1 MKIDI
6 HKIFEESE
14 IYLSDMT
21 CVDIV
26 GDNDNAKQFL
36 DGQVTSDI
44 ALLSDKNK
52 VQLSS
57 ICNQKG
63 YVVCDFF
70 LIWEEGFKIVLDK
83 NKYPKLI
90 SELEIFA
97 RFSKVELVESQV
109 NIIGEVS
116 DKKNEWTFLKNKFGN
131 LGIKLSDNLD
141 LNLPQITSERWQVL
155 NLLSNNLLLT
165 ENYLGKYRPDE
176 IMYDDMR
183 VSFTKGCFRG
193 QEIIARIKYRS
204 KKKYSINKIAS
215 NTKEGLNSEN
225 LSLLCD
231 PLKFDNC
238 YFGLARFDSDKT
250 TNEADLIIL

>member
-21 CVDIV
+21 CIDIV

-44 ALLSDKNK
+44 ALLSDNNK

-97 RFSKVELVESQV
+97 RFSKVKLVESQI
-109 NIIGEVS
+109 NIIGKVS

-131 LGIKLSDNLD
+131 LGIRLSDNLD
-141 LNLPQITSERWQVL
+141 LNLPQITSEKWQVL

-165 ENYLGKYRPDE
+165 ESYLGKYRPDE
-176 IMYDDMR
+176 IMYDDLR

-193 QEIIARIKYRS
+193 QEIIARIKYRG

-225 LSLLCD
+225 YSLLCD
-231 PLKFDNC
+231 PLEFDD
-238 YFGLARFDSDKT
+238 YYYGLARFDSDKT
-250 TNEADLIIL
+250 NNESDLIIL

>member
-44 ALLSDKNK
+44 ALLSDNNK

-57 ICNQKG
+57 ICDQKG

-165 ENYLGKYRPDE
+165 ENYLCKYRPDE

-193 QEIIARIKYRS
+193 QEIIARIKYRG

-250 TNEADLIIL
+250 TNESDLIIL

>member
-21 CVDIV
+21 CIDIV

-44 ALLSDKNK
+44 ALLSDNNK

-97 RFSKVELVESQV
+97 RFSKVELIESQV

-141 LNLPQITSERWQVL
+141 LNLPKTTSERWQVL

-165 ENYLGKYRPDE
+165 ESYLGKYRPDE
-176 IMYDDMR
+176 IMYDDLR

-193 QEIIARIKYRS
+193 QEIIARIKYRG

-225 LSLLCD
+225 HSLLCD
-231 PLKFDNC
+231 PLEFDD
-238 YFGLARFDSDKT
+238 YYYGLARFDSDKT
-250 TNEADLIIL
+250 NNESDLIIL

>member
-14 IYLSDMT
+14 ISLSDMT
-21 CVDIV
+21 CIDIV

-36 DGQVTSDI
+36 NGQVTSDI
-44 ALLSDKNK
+44 ALLSENNK

-63 YVVCDFF
+63 YVICDFF

-97 RFSKVELVESQV
+97 RFSKVKLVESKV

-116 DKKNEWTFLKNKFGN
+116 DKKNERTFLKNKFGN

-141 LNLPQITSERWQVL
+141 LNLPKITSQRWQVL

-176 IMYDDMR
+176 IMYDDLR

-193 QEIIARIKYRS
+193 QEIIARIKYRG

-215 NTKEGLNSEN
+215 AAKERLNSEN
-225 LSLLCD
+225 HSLLCD
-231 PLKFDNC
+231 PIKFED
-238 YFGLARFDSDKT
+238 YYYGLARFNIDKT
-250 TNEADLIIL
+250 TDEADLIIL

>member
-6 HKIFEESE
+6 HKIFKKSV
-14 IYLSDMT
+14 IHLSDMT
-21 CVDIV
+21 CIDIV
-26 GDNDNAKQFL
+26 GGNDAAKQFL
-36 DGQVTSDI
+36 DGQVTSDT
-44 ALLSDKNK
+44 ALLSDNNK

-57 ICNQKG
+57 ICNQQG

-97 RFSKVELVESQV
+97 RFSKVKLVESQI
-109 NIIGEVS
+109 NIIGKVS

-131 LGIKLSDNLD
+131 LGIRLSDNLD

-165 ENYLGKYRPDE
+165 ESYLGKYRPDE

-193 QEIIARIKYRS
+193 QEIIARIKYRG

-215 NTKEGLNSEN
+215 NTKEGLSSEN
-225 LSLLCD
+225 HSLLCD
-231 PLKFDNC
+231 PLKFDNY
-238 YFGLARFDSDKT
+238 YFGLARFDPDKT
-250 TNEADLIIL
+250 TNESDLIIL

>member
-44 ALLSDKNK
+44 ALLSDNNK

-70 LIWEEGFKIVLDK
+70 LIWE
-83 NKYPKLI
+83 
-90 SELEIFA
+90 
-97 RFSKVELVESQV
+97 
-109 NIIGEVS
+109 
-116 DKKNEWTFLKNKFGN
+116 
-131 LGIKLSDNLD
+131 
-141 LNLPQITSERWQVL
+141 
-155 NLLSNNLLLT
+155 
-165 ENYLGKYRPDE
+165 
-176 IMYDDMR
+176 
-183 VSFTKGCFRG
+183 
-193 QEIIARIKYRS
+193 
-204 KKKYSINKIAS
+204 
-215 NTKEGLNSEN
+215 
-225 LSLLCD
+225 
-231 PLKFDNC
+231 
-238 YFGLARFDSDKT
+238 
-250 TNEADLIIL
+250 LIIIRKKA

>member
-14 IYLSDMT
+14 ISLSDMT
-21 CVDIV
+21 CIDIV

-36 DGQVTSDI
+36 NGQVTSDI
-44 ALLSDKNK
+44 ALLSENNK

-63 YVVCDFF
+63 YVICDFF

-97 RFSKVELVESQV
+97 RFSKVKLVESKV

-116 DKKNEWTFLKNKFGN
+116 DKKNERTFLKNKFGN
-131 LGIKLSDNLD
+131 LGIKLSDKLD
-141 LNLPQITSERWQVL
+141 LNLPQITSQRWQVL

-176 IMYDDMR
+176 IMYDDLR

-193 QEIIARIKYRS
+193 QEIIARIKYRG

-215 NTKEGLNSEN
+215 AAKERLNSEN
-225 LSLLCD
+225 HSLLCD
-231 PLKFDNC
+231 PIKFED
-238 YFGLARFDSDKT
+238 YYYGLARFNLDKT
-250 TNEADLIIL
+250 TDEADLIIL

>member
-21 CVDIV
+21 CIDIV

-44 ALLSDKNK
+44 ALLSDNNK

-165 ENYLGKYRPDE
+165 ESYLGKYRPDE

-193 QEIIARIKYRS
+193 QEIIARIKYRG

-225 LSLLCD
+225 HSLLCD
-231 PLKFDNC
+231 PLEFDN
-238 YFGLARFDSDKT
+238 YYYGLARFDSDKT
-250 TNEADLIIL
+250 TNESDLIIL

>member
-44 ALLSDKNK
+44 ALLSDNNK

-141 LNLPQITSERWQVL
+141 LNLPQITSEKWQVL

-165 ENYLGKYRPDE
+165 ENYLCKYRPDE

-193 QEIIARIKYRS
+193 QEIIARIKYRG
-204 KKKYSINKIAS
+204 KKKYSINKIVS

-225 LSLLCD
+225 HSLLCD
-231 PLKFDNC
+231 PLKFDNY

-250 TNEADLIIL
+250 TNESDLIIL

>member
-21 CVDIV
+21 CIDIV

-44 ALLSDKNK
+44 ALLSDNNK

-83 NKYPKLI
+83 NKCSKLI

-97 RFSKVELVESQV
+97 RFSKVKLVESQI
-109 NIIGEVS
+109 NIIGKVS

-131 LGIKLSDNLD
+131 LGIRLSDNLD

-165 ENYLGKYRPDE
+165 ESYLGKYRPDE

-193 QEIIARIKYRS
+193 QEIIARMKYRG

-225 LSLLCD
+225 HSLLCD
-231 PLKFDNC
+231 PLEFDN
-238 YFGLARFDSDKT
+238 YYYGLARFDSDKT
-250 TNEADLIIL
+250 TNESDLIIL

>member
-21 CVDIV
+21 CIDIV

-44 ALLSDKNK
+44 ALLSDNNK

-83 NKYPKLI
+83 NKCSKLI

-97 RFSKVELVESQV
+97 RFSKVKLVESQV

-116 DKKNEWTFLKNKFGN
+116 DKKNERTFLKNKFGN

-141 LNLPQITSERWQVL
+141 LNLPKTTSERWQVL

-165 ENYLGKYRPDE
+165 ESYLGKYRPDE

-193 QEIIARIKYRS
+193 QEIIARIKYRG

-225 LSLLCD
+225 HSLLCD
-231 PLKFDNC
+231 PLEFDN
-238 YFGLARFDSDKT
+238 YYYGLARFDSDKT
-250 TNEADLIIL
+250 TNESDLIIL

>member
-21 CVDIV
+21 CIDIV

-44 ALLSDKNK
+44 ALLSDNNK

-97 RFSKVELVESQV
+97 RFSKVKLVESQV

-165 ENYLGKYRPDE
+165 ESYLGKYRPDE

-193 QEIIARIKYRS
+193 QEIIARIKYRG

-225 LSLLCD
+225 HSLLCD
-231 PLKFDNC
+231 PLEFDN
-238 YFGLARFDSDKT
+238 YYYGLARFDSDKT
-250 TNEADLIIL
+250 TNESDLIIL

>member
-21 CVDIV
+21 CIDIV

-44 ALLSDKNK
+44 ALLSDNNK

-97 RFSKVELVESQV
+97 RFSKVKLVESQV

-116 DKKNEWTFLKNKFGN
+116 DEKNEWTFLKNKFGN

-141 LNLPQITSERWQVL
+141 LNLPKTTSERWQVL

-165 ENYLGKYRPDE
+165 ESYLGKYRPDE

-193 QEIIARIKYRS
+193 QEIIARMKYRG
-204 KKKYSINKIAS
+204 KKKYSINKIAC

-225 LSLLCD
+225 HSLLCD
-231 PLKFDNC
+231 PLEFDN
-238 YFGLARFDSDKT
+238 YYYGLARFDSDKT
-250 TNEADLIIL
+250 TNESDLIIL

>member
-44 ALLSDKNK
+44 ALLSDNNK

-131 LGIKLSDNLD
+131 LGIKLSDNID

-165 ENYLGKYRPDE
+165 ENYLCKYRPDE

-193 QEIIARIKYRS
+193 QEIIARIKYRG

-225 LSLLCD
+225 HSLLCD
-231 PLKFDNC
+231 PLEFDN
-238 YFGLARFDSDKT
+238 YYYGLARFDSDKT
-250 TNEADLIIL
+250 TNESDLIIL

>member
-1 MKIDI
+1 VKIDI

-21 CVDIV
+21 CIDIV

-44 ALLSDKNK
+44 ALLSDNNK

-97 RFSKVELVESQV
+97 RFSKVKLVESQI
-109 NIIGEVS
+109 NIIGKVS

-131 LGIKLSDNLD
+131 LGIRLSDNLD

-165 ENYLGKYRPDE
+165 ESYLGKYRPDE
-176 IMYDDMR
+176 IMYDDLR

-193 QEIIARIKYRS
+193 QEIIARIKYRG

-225 LSLLCD
+225 HSLLCD
-231 PLKFDNC
+231 PLEFDD
-238 YFGLARFDSDKT
+238 YYYALVRFDSDKT
-250 TNEADLIIL
+250 NNESDLIIL

>member
-1 MKIDI
+1 M
-6 HKIFEESE
+6 
-14 IYLSDMT
+14 
-21 CVDIV
+21 
-26 GDNDNAKQFL
+26 
-36 DGQVTSDI
+36 
-44 ALLSDKNK
+44 
-52 VQLSS
+52 
-57 ICNQKG
+57 
-63 YVVCDFF
+63 
-70 LIWEEGFKIVLDK
+70 
-83 NKYPKLI
+83 
-90 SELEIFA
+90 
-97 RFSKVELVESQV
+97 VESQV

-193 QEIIARIKYRS
+193 QEIIARIKYRG
-204 KKKYSINKIAS
+204 KKKYFINKIAS

-225 LSLLCD
+225 HSLLCD
-231 PLKFDNC
+231 PLEFDN
-238 YFGLARFDSDKT
+238 YYYGLARFDSDKT
-250 TNEADLIIL
+250 TNESDLIIL

>member
-21 CVDIV
+21 CIDIV

-44 ALLSDKNK
+44 ALLSDSSK

-97 RFSKVELVESQV
+97 RFSKVKLVESQV

-141 LNLPQITSERWQVL
+141 LNLPKTTSERWQVL

-165 ENYLGKYRPDE
+165 ESYLGKYRPDE

-193 QEIIARIKYRS
+193 QEIIARIKYRG

-225 LSLLCD
+225 HSLLCD
-231 PLKFDNC
+231 PLEFDN
-238 YFGLARFDSDKT
+238 YYYGLARFDSDKT
-250 TNEADLIIL
+250 TNESDLIIL

>member
-44 ALLSDKNK
+44 ALLSDNNK

-97 RFSKVELVESQV
+97 RFSKVKLVESQV

-176 IMYDDMR
+176 IMYDDLR

-193 QEIIARIKYRS
+193 QEIIARIKYRG

-215 NTKEGLNSEN
+215 AAKERLNSEN
-225 LSLLCD
+225 HSLLCD
-231 PLKFDNC
+231 PIKFED
-238 YFGLARFDSDKT
+238 YYYGLARFNSDKAT
-250 TNEADLIIL
+250 DEADLIIL

>member
-1 MKIDI
+1 VKIDI

-21 CVDIV
+21 CIDIV

-44 ALLSDKNK
+44 ALLSDNNK

-70 LIWEEGFKIVLDK
+70 LIWEEGFKILLDK

-97 RFSKVELVESQV
+97 RLSKVKLVESQV

-193 QEIIARIKYRS
+193 QEIIARIKYRG

-225 LSLLCD
+225 HSLLCD
-231 PLKFDNC
+231 PLEFGN
-238 YFGLARFDSDKT
+238 YYYGLARFDSDKT
-250 TNEADLIIL
+250 INESDLIIL